1 MKMKAILSASRLL
14 LAAGF
19 VFATVNLSAADTASP
34 PVLRS
39 PDLIGTE
46 GGRERLLLDFG
57 WKFHLGNDW
66 GFGQNLAK
74 AGTGS
79 GPASMSISDA
89 SWRTVNLPHD
99 WVVELP
105 FDSSADSGH
114 GFKPVGPGYPQN
126 SVAWYRRTFDLPK
139 TDAGR
144 RLWLEFDGVY
154 RDCDVFVNGWF
165 VGHHNS
171 GYDSFHYDITDVA
184 NCGGKNLV
192 AVKVDASQFEGW
204 FYEGAG
210 IYRHV
215 WLVKT
220 APVAIAPDGIF
231 VYSQFENNVPEGQ
244 ATIQLR
250 TKVIN
255 RQKVASPAKV
265 TWSIIAPD
273 GKTIGAGGAHET
285 SEIGPGLETEFSRE
299 LGLSSPVLW
308 SPESPN
314 LYKLIT
320 AVEVDGNVVD
330 QKETEFGI
338 RTVAFDPDKGFL
350 LNGKPYELYGTC
362 NHQDMAGV
370 GAALPDRLQYF
381 RVEKLKAMGCN
392 AIRTS
397 HNAPTP
403 ELLDACDHLGMLVM
417 DENRLL
423 GSDAANL
430 NQFKGQIQRD
440 RNHPSVAI
448 WSLANEEFT
457 VQDTPAGKRVADTMQ
472 TLLQRLDPT
481 RPITYA
487 APVGDDYEQNIN
499 SVIEV
504 RGWNYHV
511 GQDMDDYHR
520 EHPAQPE
527 VGTEQAS
534 TVSTR
539 GIYTNDTVRGY
550 VSSYDLNEQP
560 WSTTAERWWSYFAD
574 RPWLSGGFIWTGFDY
589 RGEPTPYGWPCIN
602 SHFGVMDMC
611 GFPKDLYYYY
621 QAWWT
626 DQPVLHLLPHW
637 NWPGK
642 EGQEIPVWCFSNC
655 KEVEL
660 FLNGKSLGRKTMKP
674 NSHLEWMVNYEPGAL
689 SAQGYDNDGKLIAT
703 TKVETTGEPAA
714 VQLEPDRAAINA
726 DGEDVSVITV
736 SVRDAQNRIVPVA
749 TNPVDFDLAGPGKIL
764 GVGNGDPS
772 CHEPDVYLAQWP
784 SRTVAINDGWHWKN
798 VPDVYG
804 SKLPEVETDYDDS
817 NWAAADPRTATGP
830 LSGRSQAVFRAKIQ
844 VTEQEL
850 AAESVELGFGMIDE
864 DGWVYVNGQKA
875 GESHDWQSSPAF
887 DVKQLLHPGENV
899 IAVAVANWNGAGGIN
914 KGVTL
919 RLGEKP
925 EMPQWQ
931 RSVFNGLAQVI
942 VQSTKTPGEI
952 KLTARSEGLSP
963 VTVVIQARPCTP
975 RPAVP

>member
-1 MKMKAILSASRLL
+1 MKVITLVSRFFLTVLVALSTVI
-14 LAAGF
+14 GF
-19 VFATVNLSAADTASP
+19 GAEMSSP
-34 PVLRS
+34 
-39 PDLIGTE
+39 
-46 GGRERLLLDFG
+46 RERLLLDFG

-66 GFGQNLAK
+66 GFAQSLAK

-79 GPASMSISDA
+79 GPASMSFSDA
-89 SWRTVNLPHD
+89 SWRPVNLPHD

-105 FDSSADSGH
+105 FDSNADGGH

-126 SVAWYRRTFDLPK
+126 SIAWYRRTFDLPDS
-139 TDAGR
+139 DAGR

-165 VGHHNS
+165 VGHHSS
-171 GYDSFHYDITDVA
+171 GYDSFRYDITDVA
-184 NCGGKNLV
+184 NYGSQNIV

-220 APVAIAPDGIF
+220 APLAIAPDGVF
-231 VYSQFENNVPEGQ
+231 VYSQFKDNVPG
-244 ATIQLR
+244 
-250 TKVIN
+250 K
-255 RQKVASPAKV
+255 KVAIHVHAQLLNDQTNGADATVHCEIISPEGK
-265 TWSIIAPD
+265 SIASFKEAATMKP
-273 GKTIGAGGAHET
+273 GSKHEVKLDT
-285 SEIGPGLETEFSRE
+285 TFR
-299 LGLSSPVLW
+299 SPVLW

-320 AVEVDGNVVD
+320 TVEVDGNVVD
-330 QKETEFGI
+330 RKETEFGI

-370 GAALPDRLQYF
+370 GVALPDRLQYF

-403 ELLDACDHLGMLVM
+403 ELLEACDHLGMLIM

-430 NQFKGQIQRD
+430 ARFQGQILRD

-457 VQDTPAGKRVADTMQ
+457 VQDSPAGKRVADTMQ

-511 GQDMDDYHR
+511 GQDMDNYHR

-527 VGTEQAS
+527 VGTEQGS

-539 GIYTNDTVRGY
+539 GIYTNDAVRGY
-550 VSSYDLNEQP
+550 VSSYDENAQP
-560 WSTTAERWWSYFAD
+560 WSSTGERWWSYFAD

-602 SHFGVMDMC
+602 SHFGVMDTC

-626 DQPVLHLLPHW
+626 KQPVLHLLPHW
-637 NWPGK
+637 NWPGR
-642 EGQEIPVWCFSNC
+642 EGQAIDVWCFSNC

-660 FLNGKSLGRKTMKP
+660 FLNGQSLGRKTMKP
-674 NSHLEWMVNYEPGAL
+674 NSHLVWTAKYEPGTL
-689 SAQGYDNDGKLIAT
+689 SAQGYDADGKLIAQ
-703 TKVETTGEPAA
+703 TKVETTGDPAA
-714 VQLEPDRAAINA
+714 VQLEPDRATINA

-736 SVRDAQNRIVPVA
+736 SVRDAQNRVVPVA
-749 TNPVDFDLAGPGKIL
+749 TNLVEFDLDGPGKIL

-772 CHEPDVYLAQWP
+772 CHEPDIYLARWLSQ
-784 SRTVAINDGWHWKN
+784 TVAINDGWHWKK

-804 SKLPEVETDYDDS
+804 AKLPELETDYDDS
-817 NWAAADPRTATGP
+817 GWDTVDPRAATGP
-830 LSGRSQAVFRAKIQ
+830 LSDRGQAVFRAKIQ
-844 VTEQEL
+844 VTEQQL
-850 AAESVELGFGMIDE
+850 AAESVELCFGMIDE
-864 DGWVYVNGQKA
+864 DGWIYVNGRKV
-875 GESHDWQSSPAF
+875 GESHDWQSSPSF
-887 DVKQLLHPGENV
+887 DVKRFLHPGENV
-899 IAVAVANWNGAGGIN
+899 IAVALANWTGPGGID

-931 RSVFNGLAQVI
+931 RSVFNGLAQII
-942 VQSTKTPGEI
+942 VQSTKAPGEI

-963 VTVVIQARPCTP
+963 VTAVIQARPATP